1 MDDNTIV
8 ELLSER
14 SEQGIAELSEKYG
27 ALCRRI
33 AFHILKNRLDA
44 EECVNDVFL
53 AVWNTVPPEKPDLLV
68 SYVCR
73 ITRNIAVNKYRA
85 NTAQKRNSYYDV
97 ALEEIENC
105 FPSSDP
111 VEQKIDSDETANKL
125 NAFLASLDRENRIL
139 FVRRYWY
146 SDSIDELSAL
156 FRMSKHTVSVRLS
169 RIRKKLDEYWKK
181 EDHGNE

>member
-14 SEQGIAELSEKYG
+14 SENGLAELSKQYG
-27 ALCRRI
+27 PLCYRI

-44 EECVNDVFL
+44 EECVNDTFL
-53 AVWNTVPPEKPDLLV
+53 AVWNTVPPEKPNPLV

-73 ITRNIAVNKYRA
+73 ITRNIAVKKYHT
-85 NTAQKRNSYYDV
+85 NTAEKRNSFYDV
-97 ALEEIENC
+97 ALEEIEDC
-105 FPSSDP
+105 FPSPDS
-111 VEQKIDSDETANKL
+111 VEQTVDASEMASKL
-125 NAFLASLDRENRIL
+125 NGFLALLDQENRIL

-156 FRMSKHTVSVRLS
+156 FHMSKHTVSVRLS

-181 EDHGNE
+181 EDYGNE